1 MSWFDG
7 LEGKE
12 TRVMIFPCLPSSS
25 RENSAALCGENAGG
39 ESGNADGCIMS
50 LRHPKSGAP
59 TCYVHRNGL
68 VHELHWFKQGFGSW
82 FLGDYVSED
91 GSLFIATGYDP
102 IFLFLPIFE
111 EARMKK
117 SHDEGM
123 FRELNEI
130 LFVEGYPAYH
140 HLLSTAENCMGL
152 VCEVK
157 EIGSSRYFRLNDSKV
172 LAWLCCKVN
181 NVKATLLTLDK
192 NFAVREDSET
202 SFDAVSLLGEY
213 INDTWLKALCSHIG
227 IDMDDVARKTPK
239 RETLPLSTEEQN
251 PHSSHQNGNLKRS
264 NSKSTKKSAPIVE
277 SKNIRS
283 MFMRAA
289 KNVDRN
295 LTKG

>member
-50 LRHPKSGAP
+50 LRHPKS
-59 TCYVHRNGL
+59 
-68 VHELHWFKQGFGSW
+68 
-82 FLGDYVSED
+82 D

-251 PHSSHQNGNLKRS
+251 PHSSHQNGKQGNLKRS